1 LISLLT
7 RGKLFKVLP
16 MLWLSSLAFA
26 VLGCSG
32 LLSDE
37 VVVALNEDDFVA
49 GDSSSAEDGVR
60 QRGFFADELI
70 CPQSPVPQRELT
82 LVNLSDLRDADITNC
97 FNFGVENINPLET
110 DVMMVLYPVG
120 PLIQPPGEV
129 ADNDTMY
136 RGAGFTPVV
145 TEKQR
150 DSMAQ
155 SIEQFLLSVCGPDTA
170 QFAASQVAR
179 FAELGGGQQVQ
190 AAFAPEGE
198 CARKRLVI
206 LSIDPD
212 RAGPSTELV
221 TTFFHEVFHA
231 IQKSDPDVCT
241 YSADQAD
248 SFWIHEA
255 GASYFGLETSA
266 TLAGIDSEVVWDAHM
281 GFVRQ
286 LLSRGEIDRQL
297 SEPAIAEKGAI
308 ALRLL
313 VTRGELSLADLLDG
327 SLFQGCNDSQS
338 FRAHNIE
345 TAETHWFDC
354 AEVAGS
360 FRFSEAALAP

>member
-1 LISLLT
+1 
-7 RGKLFKVLP
+7 
-16 MLWLSSLAFA
+16 MA
-26 VLGCSG
+26 
-32 LLSDE
+32 SDE

-49 GDSSSAEDGVR
+49 GDSSSEEEGLRQSGV
-60 QRGFFADELI
+60 FADGLV

-82 LVNLSDLRDADITNC
+82 LVNFSEFRDANITNC
-97 FNFGVENINPLET
+97 FNFGVESINPLET

-136 RGAGFTPVV
+136 RGAGFTSVV

-155 SIEQFLLSVCGPDTA
+155 EQLLLPVCGPNTA

-179 FAELGGGQQVQ
+179 FAQLGGGQQVQ

-241 YSADQAD
+241 YSGDQAD
-248 SFWIHEA
+248 SFWIHAA

-266 TLAGIDSEVVWDAHM
+266 RLAGIDSEVVWDAHM
-281 GFVRQ
+281 GFVRE

-297 SEPAIAEKGAI
+297 SDPAIAEKGAI

-313 VTRGELSLADLLDG
+313 VTRGELPLADLLDG
-327 SLFQGCNDSQS
+327 SLFQGCDDSDF
-338 FRAHNIE
+338 FRAPNIE
-345 TAETHWFDC
+345 TARTHWFDYTD
-354 AEVAGS
+354 VGGS
-360 FRFSEAALAP
+360 FSFSEAALAP